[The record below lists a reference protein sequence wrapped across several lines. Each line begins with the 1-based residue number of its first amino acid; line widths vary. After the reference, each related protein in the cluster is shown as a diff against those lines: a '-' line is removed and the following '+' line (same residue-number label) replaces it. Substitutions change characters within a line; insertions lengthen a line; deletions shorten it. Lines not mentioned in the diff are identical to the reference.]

1 MPLFWATFSERYGR
15 RIIYVL
21 STTLYIAS
29 TVGCALSNNVGL
41 FIAMRALQATGA
53 SATQAVGA
61 GTVIDLFD
69 IHERGNA
76 MGFFL
81 LGPLI
86 GPVIG
91 PIAGGYIN
99 ECKMLDGDLYFGH
112 YAL

>member
-1 MPLFWATFSERYGR
+1 
-15 RIIYVL
+15 
-21 STTLYIAS
+21 
-29 TVGCALSNNVGL
+29 
-41 FIAMRALQATGA
+41 MRALQATGA

-61 GTVIDLFD
+61 GYVLFFFSPRSFLTFVYSTVIDLFD

-99 ECKMLDGDLYFGH
+99 ECKGFFFFFYFH
-112 YAL
+112 YFRQLLKYK

>member
-1 MPLFWATFSERYGR
+1 
-15 RIIYVL
+15 
-21 STTLYIAS
+21 
-29 TVGCALSNNVGL
+29 
-41 FIAMRALQATGA
+41 MRALQATGA

-61 GTVIDLFD
+61 GYVLFFFSPRSFLTFVYSTVIDLFD

-99 ECKMLDGDLYFGH
+99 ECKGFFFFFLFSLF
-112 YAL
+112 